1 MMKVT
6 EARNRNGYVTIA
18 LRFHIQSPGPFLHFL
33 HFIQGSR
40 VQGRLGVGG
49 AVNVF
54 IRAGSPLENTQRYL
68 YILLEKAPHR
78 APGVRVRRRTLVLSN
93 LLPLSD
99 ETRRDSWSR
108 DHATQPTTKTH
119 PRSARMATR
128 LSQTDKCTPVLI
140 QNLPQSSVLN
150 VSNSTLHVTEE

>member
-1 MMKVT
+1 MATSPLRSDFIFKVRVPSCT
-6 EARNRNGYVTIA
+6 FFTSSRA
-18 LRFHIQSPGPFLHFL
+18 
-33 HFIQGSR
+33 QGCR
-40 VQGRLGVGG
+40 EGWGWVVLW
-49 AVNVF
+49 VF

-140 QNLPQSSVLN
+140 QNLPQSSVWN